1 MRTPLVNSI
10 LSRDFKTLDFLLR
23 YRPDLNR
30 VDDHG
35 MTPVMY
41 AASSLD
47 YTAVRR
53 LQEAGADLLA
63 RGPGTST
70 VMSLAADAEPQ
81 TAQEARMKEKIL
93 NLLQRGKVLG
103 PTLDWEVAIS
113 TNLAL
118 LGQPAGGQPAG
129 FEALLKA
136 AREGKRRRV
145 RALLNAG
152 ADPNARDCYGLTA
165 AHHAAGAG
173 YKSILRELAARGADF
188 SLADKFGNDVAAHA
202 ISGSSGRL
210 GRWVSRQQVD
220 GGQPVSPAISAI
232 TGSTMDPEAPPAPTA
247 VAAPSPETPAAA
259 SPPAASAK
267 PETSASP
274 ARQQGR
280 GPKHPLPTYH
290 RRVAEL
296 RAAHPG
302 RYADTPD
309 QCGQKPCLACFH
321 CIEGGQLDWQHADG
335 STTTW
340 REYVEWLGNRD
351 KLVSFFDQPIA
362 SAPDPDAQ
370 ESLCAALDGALAL
383 DMTSVA
389 ADYEEI
395 MQHIQAA
402 RPDEPDAGGTWIVSL
417 ERLSAFASNCQ
428 PLAGADQFADEFA
441 GEPAG
446 VMGSS
451 LDPAFSI

>member
-1 MRTPLVNSI
+1 
-10 LSRDFKTLDFLLR
+10 
-23 YRPDLNR
+23 
-30 VDDHG
+30 
-35 MTPVMY
+35 
-41 AASSLD
+41 
-47 YTAVRR
+47 
-53 LQEAGADLLA
+53 
-63 RGPGTST
+63 
-70 VMSLAADAEPQ
+70 MSLAADAEPRN
-81 TAQEARMKEKIL
+81 AHEARQKDKIL

-103 PTLDWEVAIS
+103 TTLAWEIAIS

-152 ADPNARDCYGLTA
+152 VDPNAHDTYGLTA

-173 YKSILRELAARGADF
+173 FKNILRELAAHGADF
-188 SLADKFGNDVAAHA
+188 SLADKFGNDVAAQQSPA
-202 ISGSSGRL
+202 AARL

-232 TGSTMDPEAPPAPTA
+232 T
-247 VAAPSPETPAAA
+247 
-259 SPPAASAK
+259 
-267 PETSASP
+267 ETSASP
-274 ARQQGR
+274 ARQQASPAKPETSAAGGR
-280 GPKHPLPTYH
+280 NTCCPPTTAASQSSAPRIPAAMRIHPTN
-290 RRVAEL
+290 VATSPAWRAPAAS
-296 RAAHPG
+296 RAASWTGSMPTAARRPG
-302 RYADTPD
+302 ANLRH
-309 QCGQKPCLACFH
+309 G
-321 CIEGGQLDWQHADG
+321 W
-335 STTTW
+335 
-340 REYVEWLGNRD
+340 GNRD

-446 VMGSS
+446 VMGNS
-451 LDPAFSI
+451 LELAFSV